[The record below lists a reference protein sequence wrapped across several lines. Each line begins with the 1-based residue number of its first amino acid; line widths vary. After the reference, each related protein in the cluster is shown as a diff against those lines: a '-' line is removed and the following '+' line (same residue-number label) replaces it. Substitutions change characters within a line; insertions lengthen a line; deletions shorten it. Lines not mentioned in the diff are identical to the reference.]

1 MARPKLIK
9 WKGDLPSSREW
20 QDRTR
25 AKINAGMLIDR
36 LTKCAAGNVELSTA
50 AVSAAKTLLD
60 RVLPSLTSA
69 DISQTPSAPLDYAGL
84 VSQLSVTLGPEMV
97 ADLLARLAG
106 KQSGANRT
114 SGQPETSADNAHD
127 KRENVSNQDNLV
139 QVAPLH

>member
-97 ADLLARLAG
+97 ADLYHSIA
-106 KQSGANRT
+106 
-114 SGQPETSADNAHD
+114 
-127 KRENVSNQDNLV
+127 QDYKNECRYLNFR
-139 QVAPLH
+139 PSLRINEEPIP

>member
-114 SGQPETSADNAHD
+114 SGQPETRGENGHNKTENDN
-127 KRENVSNQDNLV
+127 KQNK
-139 QVAPLH
+139 PL